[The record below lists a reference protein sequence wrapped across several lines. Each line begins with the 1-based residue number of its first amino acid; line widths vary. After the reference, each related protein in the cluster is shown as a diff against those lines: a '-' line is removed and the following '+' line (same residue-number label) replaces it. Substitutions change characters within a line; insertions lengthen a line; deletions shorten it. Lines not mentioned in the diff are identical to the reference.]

1 MNNTFVLCKTLESA
15 VDTILKIDSLD
26 KKQRTGTYLSLAGV
40 FEKMLDR
47 EFNISEY
54 QSKSI
59 KHLCNLIEKNYS
71 VHANCLITTK
81 EYNENGRVLWIKIVE
96 KINYITKP
104 KIKKASK
111 IDVYSLRA
119 SLQNINNEN

>member
-1 MNNTFVLCKTLESA
+1 MTDTFVLCKTLESA
-15 VDTILKIDSLD
+15 VDTVLKIDSLD
-26 KKQRTGTYLSLAGV
+26 NKQRSGTYLSLARV

-47 EFNISEY
+47 EFNISEQ

-71 VHANCLITTK
+71 VHANCLITNK

-96 KINYITKP
+96 KIKYITKP
-104 KIKKASK
+104 KIKKASN

>member
-1 MNNTFVLCKTLESA
+1 MTDTFALCKALESA
-15 VDTILKIDSLD
+15 VDTVLKIELLENNHKSW
-26 KKQRTGTYLSLAGV
+26 TYLSLSRV

-47 EFNISEY
+47 EFNISEQ

-59 KHLCNLIEKNYS
+59 KHLCSLIEKNYS
-71 VHANCLITTK
+71 VYANCLITNK
-81 EYNENGRVLWIKIVE
+81 EYNENGYVLWVKIVE
-96 KINYITKP
+96 KIKYITKP